1 MDVVIEKLRTD
12 VAELKQ
18 EMAQL
23 EKIVIDSFE
32 KILIA
37 VEKLEAMH

>member
-23 EKIVIDSFE
+23 EKIVIDSFD